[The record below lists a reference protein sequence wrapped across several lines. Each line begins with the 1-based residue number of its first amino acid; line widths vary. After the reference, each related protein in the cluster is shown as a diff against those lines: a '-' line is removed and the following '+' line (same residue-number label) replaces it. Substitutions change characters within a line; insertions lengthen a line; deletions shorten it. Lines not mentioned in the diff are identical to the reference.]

1 MSKLF
6 MLWHRPAIADSVF
19 TYFLK
24 LGEDVVK
31 KELPEGIYNYET
43 TGSGIQI
50 IIELNSGLFEIV
62 HNLSVCGWHIYIRNV

>member
-6 MLWHRPAIADSVF
+6 MLWHRPAIVDSVF

-24 LGEDVVK
+24 LGEDCRSK

-43 TGSGIQI
+43 
-50 IIELNSGLFEIV
+50 V
-62 HNLSVCGWHIYIRNV
+62 

>member
-1 MSKLF
+1 
-6 MLWHRPAIADSVF
+6 VF

-24 LGEDVVK
+24 LGEDCCQ

-50 IIELNSGLFEIV
+50 IIELISGLFEIV
-62 HNLSVCGWHIYIRNV
+62 HNLNV

>member
-1 MSKLF
+1 MAPSGNSLIVCLPIFWNSEK
-6 MLWHRPAIADSVF
+6 I
-19 TYFLK
+19 
-24 LGEDVVK
+24 VVK

-62 HNLSVCGWHIYIRNV
+62 HNLSVGGYAYQCDDV

>member
-1 MSKLF
+1 MAPSGNV
-6 MLWHRPAIADSVF
+6 DSVF

-24 LGEDVVK
+24 LGEDCCQK

-50 IIELNSGLFEIV
+50 IIEFSAGLFEIV
-62 HNLSVCGWHIYIRNV
+62 HNLSVVGYSYQSDDV